1 MALKKRKRVKKAA
14 KKITKKTVKK
24 AKKKLIKKKP
34 VTKKK
39 PALKKNSALKK
50 KSASKNK
57 PTTKKTAKPEGKL
70 IGLITHYFPH
80 VQAAV
85 IKLKGP
91 LETGDKV
98 KIKGHTTD
106 ITQTVTS
113 LQIDRVVI
121 SSAKKGDEIGL
132 QVISRVR
139 QQDKVYKI

>member
-1 MALKKRKRVKKAA
+1 MALKKKKKVKKAA
-14 KKITKKTVKK
+14 KKATKKTVKK
-24 AKKKLIKKKP
+24 AKKKLIKKRP

-39 PALKKNSALKK
+39 PALKKKPASKKKPTIK
-50 KSASKNK
+50 KSAKQ
-57 PTTKKTAKPEGKL
+57 EGKL

-91 LETGDKV
+91 LTTGDKV

-106 ITQTVTS
+106 ITQAVTS
-113 LQIDRVVI
+113 IQIDRVVI
-121 SSAKKGDEIGL
+121 SNAKKGDEIGL